1 MLILFRLFPFILLYS
16 LIEASTILKDKDE
29 VSLVYYE
36 YSYNI
41 SEIKLEMK
49 NRNIKLE
56 NSVQCRLAFIKD
68 ESKEH
73 NEIFEVYSNYINRQ
87 WLFFTNSNE
96 TAKQLLKIDYYS
108 KNIYLM
114 GLLVPKSLN
123 FKIDEDYEIPIF
135 EINDTYTE
143 MMEAWDIRD
152 AKKNIFFTLEV
163 KHSVEYY
170 PENYFLIL
178 SAAILIC
185 TFSFLIYWKISINK
199 IAPDNF
205 LIIQRICLVLIYF
218 NAILCIIL
226 VVKSFNIRGTKIYEN
241 EEETSIIIE
250 TAFVTLNSLYRSL
263 LWLLAFLL
271 SFGYNISLQ
280 RINAND
286 CKTFLKMSFIM
297 FFVLSLD
304 QISDIIFSP
313 IYRIH
318 FSEIK
323 NMIFYFIIIF
333 MMCKKLKKNITFLN
347 LKIHYA
353 SIISPEYL
361 VSLRY
366 KIRLVKA
373 LRIIYIS
380 YLILYLNVLALEKT
394 VFYTYDETT
403 FESYNYM
410 ALDAVLLYE
419 IIILFRPKD
428 LPEFYNINLGDNLEG
443 DEGNIYKY
451 KLPKYSEANSLRLN
465 LTKKEIDSCK
475 KGDLPILIIGP
486 NTNDSS
492 LNNNNEGIIEINNN
506 DNSINKYFL
515 SLNLGF
521 ANNSK

>member
-1 MLILFRLFPFILLYS
+1 MLIFFFFFSFILLYS
-16 LIEASTILKDKDE
+16 FIGATAILTDKDK

-41 SEIKLEMK
+41 SEINLEMK
-49 NRNIKLE
+49 NRNVKLE

-73 NEIFEVYSNYINRQ
+73 QEIFDIYSNYINRQ

-96 TAKQLLKIDYYS
+96 TARQLLKIDYFS

-114 GLLVPKSLN
+114 GLLIPKSLN
-123 FKIDEDYEIPIF
+123 FKIDENYQIPIF

-163 KHSVEYY
+163 KRSVEYY

-178 SAAILIC
+178 SMTILIC
-185 TFSFLIYWKISINK
+185 TFSLLIYWKISVNK
-199 IAPDNF
+199 IAPENI
-205 LIIQRICLVLIYF
+205 LPIQRICQVLIYF

-241 EEETSIIIE
+241 EEESSILIE
-250 TAFVTLNSLYRSL
+250 TAFITLNSLYRSL

-280 RINAND
+280 RINSRD
-286 CKTFLKMSFIM
+286 CKTFLKTTFLM

-304 QISDIIFSP
+304 QVIDLIFSP
-313 IYRIH
+313 IFRIH
-318 FSEIK
+318 LSEIK
-323 NMIFYFIIIF
+323 NIIFYFIIIF
-333 MMCKKLKKNITFLN
+333 VMCKKLKKNITFLQ

-353 SIISPEYL
+353 SLISPEYL
-361 VSLRY
+361 GSLKY
-366 KIRLVKA
+366 KIKLVKM

-380 YLILYLNVLALEKT
+380 YFVLFLTVIALEKT
-394 VFYTYDETT
+394 IFYTYDEST

-410 ALDAVLLYE
+410 ALDAVFLYS
-419 IIILFRPKD
+419 IIILFRPKE
-428 LPEFYNINLGDNLEG
+428 LPEFYNINLGDNLDG

-451 KLPKYSEANSLRLN
+451 KLPKYSEANSLKLN
-465 LTKKEIDSCK
+465 LSKKEIESYK
-475 KGDLPILIIGP
+475 KGDTPILIIGP
-486 NTNDSS
+486 NDDSD
-492 LNNNNEGIIEINNN
+492 LNNNNEGIIQINNN

-515 SLNLGF
+515 SINLGF

>member
-1 MLILFRLFPFILLYS
+1 MQILFKLFPFIILYS
-16 LIEASTILKDKDE
+16 FIEATAILKDKDN

-41 SEIKLEMK
+41 SEINLEMK
-49 NRNIKLE
+49 NRNIKIE

-73 NEIFEVYSNYINRQ
+73 HEIFEIYSNYINRQ

-96 TAKQLLKIDYYS
+96 TARQLLKIDYFS

-114 GLLVPKSLN
+114 GLLIPKSLN
-123 FKIDEDYEIPIF
+123 FKIDENYQIPIF

-163 KHSVEYY
+163 KRSVEYY

-178 SAAILIC
+178 SMIILIC
-185 TFSFLIYWKISINK
+185 TFSLLIYWKISVNK
-199 IAPDNF
+199 IAPENI
-205 LIIQRICLVLIYF
+205 LPIQRICQVLIYF

-241 EEETSIIIE
+241 EEESSILIE
-250 TAFVTLNSLYRSL
+250 TAFITLNSLYRSL

-280 RINAND
+280 RINSRD
-286 CKTFLKMSFIM
+286 CKTFLKTTFLM

-304 QISDIIFSP
+304 QVIDLIFSP
-313 IYRIH
+313 IFRIH
-318 FSEIK
+318 LSEIK
-323 NMIFYFIIIF
+323 NIIFYFIIIF
-333 MMCKKLKKNITFLN
+333 VMCKKLKKNITFLQ

-353 SIISPEYL
+353 SLISPEYL
-361 VSLRY
+361 GSLKY
-366 KIRLVKA
+366 KIKLVKM

-380 YLILYLNVLALEKT
+380 YFALFLTVIALEKT
-394 VFYTYDETT
+394 IFYTYDEST

-410 ALDAVLLYE
+410 ALDAVFLYS
-419 IIILFRPKD
+419 IIILFRPKE
-428 LPEFYNINLGDNLEG
+428 LPEFYNINLGDNLDG

-451 KLPKYSEANSLRLN
+451 KLPKYSEANSLKLN
-465 LTKKEIDSCK
+465 LSKKEIESYK
-475 KGDLPILIIGP
+475 KGDTPILIIGP
-486 NTNDSS
+486 NDDSD
-492 LNNNNEGIIEINNN
+492 LNNNNEGIIQINNN
-506 DNSINKYFL
+506 DKSINKYFL
-515 SLNLGF
+515 SINLGF

>member
-1 MLILFRLFPFILLYS
+1 MLIFFKILPFILLYS
-16 LIEASTILKDKDE
+16 FIGATAILKDKDK

-41 SEIKLEMK
+41 SEINLEMK
-49 NRNIKLE
+49 NRNVKLE

-73 NEIFEVYSNYINRQ
+73 QEIFDIYSNYINRQ

-96 TAKQLLKIDYYS
+96 TARQLLKIDYFS

-114 GLLVPKSLN
+114 GLLIPKSLN
-123 FKIDEDYEIPIF
+123 FKIDENYQIPIF

-163 KHSVEYY
+163 KRSVEYY

-178 SAAILIC
+178 SMTIMIC
-185 TFSFLIYWKISINK
+185 TFSFLIYWKISVNK
-199 IAPDNF
+199 IAPENI
-205 LIIQRICLVLIYF
+205 LPIQRICQVLIYF

-241 EEETSIIIE
+241 EEESSILIE
-250 TAFVTLNSLYRSL
+250 TAFITLNSLYRSL

-280 RINAND
+280 RINSRD
-286 CKTFLKMSFIM
+286 CKTFLKTTFLM

-304 QISDIIFSP
+304 QVIDLIFSP
-313 IYRIH
+313 IFRIH
-318 FSEIK
+318 LSEIK
-323 NMIFYFIIIF
+323 NIIFYFIIIF
-333 MMCKKLKKNITFLN
+333 VMCKKLKKNITFLQ

-353 SIISPEYL
+353 SLISPEYL
-361 VSLRY
+361 GSLKY
-366 KIRLVKA
+366 KIKLVKM

-380 YLILYLNVLALEKT
+380 YFVLFLTVIALEKT
-394 VFYTYDETT
+394 IFYTYDEST

-410 ALDAVLLYE
+410 ALDAVFLYS
-419 IIILFRPKD
+419 IIILFRPKE
-428 LPEFYNINLGDNLEG
+428 LPEFYNINLGDNLDG

-451 KLPKYSEANSLRLN
+451 KLPKYSEANSLKLN
-465 LTKKEIDSCK
+465 LSKKEIESYK
-475 KGDLPILIIGP
+475 KGDTPILIIGP
-486 NTNDSS
+486 NDDSD
-492 LNNNNEGIIEINNN
+492 LNNNNEGIIQINNN

-515 SLNLGF
+515 SINLGF

>member
-1 MLILFRLFPFILLYS
+1 MLIFFKILPFILLYS
-16 LIEASTILKDKDE
+16 FIGATAILKDKDK

-41 SEIKLEMK
+41 SEINLEMK
-49 NRNIKLE
+49 NRNVKLE

-73 NEIFEVYSNYINRQ
+73 QEIFDIYSNYINRQ

-96 TAKQLLKIDYYS
+96 TARQLLKIDYFS

-114 GLLVPKSLN
+114 GLLIPKSLN
-123 FKIDEDYEIPIF
+123 FKIDEDYQIPIF
-135 EINDTYTE
+135 EINDNYTE

-163 KHSVEYY
+163 KRSVEYY

-178 SAAILIC
+178 SMTIMIC
-185 TFSFLIYWKISINK
+185 TFSFLIYWKISVNK
-199 IAPDNF
+199 IAPENI
-205 LIIQRICLVLIYF
+205 LPIQRICQVLIYF

-241 EEETSIIIE
+241 EEESSILIE
-250 TAFVTLNSLYRSL
+250 TAFITLNSLYRSL

-280 RINAND
+280 RINSRD
-286 CKTFLKMSFIM
+286 CKTFLKTTFLM

-304 QISDIIFSP
+304 QVIDLIFSP
-313 IYRIH
+313 IFRIH
-318 FSEIK
+318 LSEIK
-323 NMIFYFIIIF
+323 NIIFYFIIIF
-333 MMCKKLKKNITFLN
+333 VMCKKLKKNITFLQ

-353 SIISPEYL
+353 SLISPEYL
-361 VSLRY
+361 GSLKY
-366 KIRLVKA
+366 KIKLVKM

-380 YLILYLNVLALEKT
+380 YFVLFLTVIALEKT
-394 VFYTYDETT
+394 IFYTYDEST

-410 ALDAVLLYE
+410 ALDAVFLYS
-419 IIILFRPKD
+419 IIILFRPKE
-428 LPEFYNINLGDNLEG
+428 LPEFYNINLGDNLDG

-451 KLPKYSEANSLRLN
+451 KLPKYSEANSLKLN
-465 LTKKEIDSCK
+465 LSKKEIESYK
-475 KGDLPILIIGP
+475 KGDTPILIIGP
-486 NTNDSS
+486 SNDSD

-515 SLNLGF
+515 SINLGF

>member
-1 MLILFRLFPFILLYS
+1 MQILFRLFPFILLYS
-16 LIEASTILKDKDE
+16 FIEASTILKDKDE

-41 SEIKLEMK
+41 SEINLEMK

-73 NEIFEVYSNYINRQ
+73 HEIFEIYSNYINRQ

-96 TAKQLLKIDYYS
+96 TARQLLKIDYFS

-114 GLLVPKSLN
+114 GLLIPKSLN
-123 FKIDEDYEIPIF
+123 FKMDEDYQIPIF

-143 MMEAWDIRD
+143 MMEAWDIRG
-152 AKKNIFFTLEV
+152 ANKNIFFTLEL
-163 KHSVEYY
+163 KRAIEYY

-178 SAAILIC
+178 SMTILIC
-185 TFSFLIYWKISINK
+185 TFSFLIYWKISANK
-199 IAPDNF
+199 IAPENI
-205 LIIQRICLVLIYF
+205 LPIQRICQVLIYF

-226 VVKSFNIRGTKIYEN
+226 VVKSFNIRGTKIYES
-241 EEETSIIIE
+241 EEESSIIIE
-250 TAFVTLNSLYRSL
+250 TAFITLNSLYRSL

-286 CKTFLKMSFIM
+286 CKTFLKTTFLM

-304 QISDIIFSP
+304 QILDLISSP

-318 FSEIK
+318 LSEIK
-323 NMIFYFIIIF
+323 NIIFYFIIIF
-333 MMCKKLKKNITFLN
+333 VMCKKLNKNITFLQ

-353 SIISPEYL
+353 SLISPEYL
-361 VSLRY
+361 GSLKY
-366 KIRLVKA
+366 KIKLVKT

-380 YLILYLNVLALEKT
+380 YILLFLIVIALEKT
-394 VFYTYDETT
+394 IFYTYDETT

-410 ALDAVLLYE
+410 AVDAVFLYS
-419 IIILFRPKD
+419 IIILFRPKE
-428 LPEFYNINLGDNLEG
+428 LPEFYNINLGDNLDV
-443 DEGNIYKY
+443 DEGNIYQY

-475 KGDLPILIIGP
+475 KGDTPILIIEP
-486 NTNDSS
+486 SDDID
-492 LNNNNEGIIEINNN
+492 LNNNSEGTNEINNN

-515 SLNLGF
+515 TISLGF

>member
-1 MLILFRLFPFILLYS
+1 MLIFFKILPFILLYS
-16 LIEASTILKDKDE
+16 FIEATAILKDKDS

-41 SEIKLEMK
+41 SEINLEMK
-49 NRNIKLE
+49 NRNIKIE

-73 NEIFEVYSNYINRQ
+73 HEIFEIYSNYINRQ

-96 TAKQLLKIDYYS
+96 TARQLLKIDYFS

-114 GLLVPKSLN
+114 GLLIPKSLN
-123 FKIDEDYEIPIF
+123 FKIDENYQIPIF

-163 KHSVEYY
+163 KRSVEYY

-178 SAAILIC
+178 SMTILIC
-185 TFSFLIYWKISINK
+185 TFSLLIYWKISVNK
-199 IAPDNF
+199 IAPENI
-205 LIIQRICLVLIYF
+205 LPIQRICQVLIYF

-241 EEETSIIIE
+241 EEESSILIE
-250 TAFVTLNSLYRSL
+250 TAFITLNSLYRSL

-271 SFGYNISLQ
+271 SFGYDISLQ
-280 RINAND
+280 RINSRD
-286 CKTFLKMSFIM
+286 CKTFLKTTFLM

-304 QISDIIFSP
+304 QVIDLIFSP
-313 IYRIH
+313 IFRIH
-318 FSEIK
+318 LSEIK
-323 NMIFYFIIIF
+323 NIIFYFIIIF
-333 MMCKKLKKNITFLN
+333 VMCKKLKKNITFLQ

-353 SIISPEYL
+353 SLISPEYL
-361 VSLRY
+361 GSLKY
-366 KIRLVKA
+366 KIKLVKM

-380 YLILYLNVLALEKT
+380 YFVLFLTVIALEKT
-394 VFYTYDETT
+394 IFYTYDEST

-410 ALDAVLLYE
+410 ALDAVFLYS
-419 IIILFRPKD
+419 IIILFRPKE
-428 LPEFYNINLGDNLEG
+428 LPEFYNINLGDNLDG

-451 KLPKYSEANSLRLN
+451 KLPKYSEANSLKLN
-465 LTKKEIDSCK
+465 LSKKEIESYK
-475 KGDLPILIIGP
+475 KGDTPILIIGP
-486 NTNDSS
+486 NDDSD
-492 LNNNNEGIIEINNN
+492 LNNNNEGIIQINNN
-506 DNSINKYFL
+506 DKSINKYFL
-515 SLNLGF
+515 SINLGF
-521 ANNSK
+521 VNNSK